1 MEGCYT
7 RDVVS
12 RETLDELLVE
22 IRRRRAA
29 LTRAWNSDILD
40 RVARELS
47 QRFPLEE
54 PLIRSLIREELGERG
69 GPPPTHKPTRTRS
82 DLGAVRDEPES

>member
-1 MEGCYT
+1 M
-7 RDVVS
+7 VS
-12 RETLDELLVE
+12 RETLDEVLVE

-29 LTRAWNSDILD
+29 LNRAWSSDILD

-69 GPPPTHKPTRTRS
+69 GPPPTHKPTPTRS
-82 DLGAVRDEPES
+82 DLGVVRDDPES